1 MIGAVPPGRRR
12 MTRYI
17 AFLRAINVGGHTV
30 RMEDLRA
37 LFTSLSFASVKTF
50 IASGNVAFTAVSG
63 SEASLQAKIERRLRE
78 ALGYEVATFLRTDAE
93 VAEVASYR
101 PFPEPILA
109 SAAAL
114 NVGFLAKPL
123 SAEAAR
129 ILGRF
134 ETEIDTFHL
143 HGRELIWL
151 CRKKQ
156 SESTFSNVALE
167 RALGIRATFRGM
179 NTVRKLAERYPP
191 LVTAAPPPPRKK
203 GG

>member
-30 RMEDLRA
+30 RMEDLRV
-37 LFTSLSFASVKTF
+37 LFTSLSFASVETF

-93 VAEVASYR
+93 VAAVASYR
-101 PFPEPILA
+101 PFPEPVLA
-109 SAAAL
+109 SAVAL

-123 SAEAAR
+123 SADAAR

-134 ETEIDTFHL
+134 ETAIDTFHL

-191 LVTAAPPPPRKK
+191 PVSGAPQPPRKK

>member
-30 RMEDLRA
+30 RMEDLRV
-37 LFTSLSFASVKTF
+37 LFTSLSFASVETF
-50 IASGNVAFTAVSG
+50 IASGNVVFTAVSG

-78 ALGYEVATFLRTDAE
+78 VLGYEVATFLRTDAE

-134 ETEIDTFHL
+134 ETAIDTFHL

>member
-30 RMEDLRA
+30 RMEDLRV
-37 LFTSLSFASVKTF
+37 LFTSLSFASVETF
-50 IASGNVAFTAVSG
+50 IASGNVVFTAVSG

-78 ALGYEVATFLRTDAE
+78 VLGYEVATFLRTDAE

-134 ETEIDTFHL
+134 ETAIDTFHL

-191 LVTAAPPPPRKK
+191 PVSAAPQPPRKK